1 MMQASLLLDAERS
14 VLTALMRDLR
24 AACGSA
30 PGRGS
35 TTEPESA
42 VARLKMLT
50 FVRGRLPPPRSSE
63 VRPRRRFS
71 DGEGGRH

>member
-1 MMQASLLLDAERS
+1 MIQASLLLDAERS

-35 TTEPESA
+35 TTEPKSA
-42 VARLKMLT
+42 VARLKTLT

-63 VRPRRRFS
+63 IQPRREFT
-71 DGEGGRH
+71 DGDRGRN